1 MMMSSSPNDNNGIS
15 MSMNTSSSMMMD
27 MNSKNENY
35 MLVDMIDYQSA
46 QTVAAKAQEIFNTEL
61 KPMASN
67 RS

>member
-1 MMMSSSPNDNNGIS
+1 
-15 MSMNTSSSMMMD
+15 MMMD

-35 MLVDMIDYQSA
+35 MLIDMIDYQSA